1 MWFEMGCPLPI
12 LKLGSRGSRLAL
24 AQVEIVRALL
34 PEIEIEPVVI
44 RTSGDRGDRDVR
56 GAFVKELQQAVLDGR
71 VDAALHCLKDI
82 PTDAIPGLSIAAYLE
97 REDPRDVLISR
108 GPDLPDLPPGAVVGT
123 GSVRRTSQIAAFR
136 KDLEYKRL
144 VGNVDT
150 RLRKLQEGEY
160 DAIVLA
166 IAGLNRLGVIQDWTK
181 GAYQDLTVWSLDEM
195 VPCPGQAVL
204 VFETRTEDAATM
216 DLLSPLNHK
225 ETEAAVRAER
235 AFLSAFGG
243 GCSLP
248 IGAYGWSEG
257 GQLSLTGW
265 VSTAD
270 GQRFERPSGVGL
282 VEDPEGLG
290 RELAAG
296 VRDPAILDLLD
307 ARQREGV

>member
-1 MWFEMGCPLPI
+1 MR
-12 LKLGSRGSRLAL
+12 LGSRGSRLAL

-34 PEIEIEPVVI
+34 PEVDIDPVVI
-44 RTSGDRGDRDVR
+44 RTSGDQGNREVR

-71 VDAALHCLKDI
+71 VDAALHCLKDM
-82 PTDAIPGLSIAAYLE
+82 PTDPIPGLSIAAYLE

-108 GPDLPDLPPGAVVGT
+108 GPDLPDLRKGAVVGT

-166 IAGLNRLGVIQDWTK
+166 IAGLNRLGVIADWAT
-181 GAYQDLTVWSLDEM
+181 GPYRDLTVWSLDEM
-195 VPCPGQAVL
+195 IPCPGQAVL
-204 VFETRTEDAATM
+204 VFETRTENTATI
-216 DLLSPLNHK
+216 DLLAHLNHP
-225 ETEAAVRAER
+225 ETEVAVRAER

-248 IGAYGWSEG
+248 IGAYGQAEG
-257 GQLSLTGW
+257 AQLSLRGW
-265 VSTAD
+265 VSTVD
-270 GQRFERPSGVGL
+270 GGKFQRPFAVGL
-282 VEDPEGLG
+282 AEDPEGLG
-290 RELAAG
+290 RQVAAL
-296 VRDPAILDLLD
+296 VRDAAILEVLE
-307 ARQREGV
+307 ARQRI